1 MSRAPSVVIV
11 DYGMGN
17 MLSVAHACAHVGL
30 RARLVKDQE
39 SLLAA
44 DAAILPG
51 VGAFGD
57 AMAHLKQL
65 DLVSP
70 LRDFAASGRPFMGI
84 CLGLQLLLSESEE
97 FGSHRGLD
105 LVPGRVLRFPGRDRG
120 GARVKVPQLGW
131 NAVRRRGA
139 DWAETPLRDL
149 PDGEPMYFVHSFY
162 AQPADPAMALAR
174 SAYADTDYCSVL
186 LKGNVFACQFHPEK
200 SAWSGLSILR
210 NWAAAVAVRRPA

>member
-1 MSRAPSVVIV
+1 MTRAPDVVIV

-30 RARLVKDQE
+30 KARIVTDKND
-39 SLLAA
+39 LLAA

-57 AMAHLKQL
+57 AMETLVRL

-70 LRDFAASGRPFMGI
+70 IRDFAASGRPFMGI

-105 LVPGRVLRFPGRDRG
+105 LVPGRVLRFPAQDRAG
-120 GARVKVPQLGW
+120 KCVKVPQLGW
-131 NAVRRRGA
+131 NAVRRAGA
-139 DWAETPLRDL
+139 DWAGTPLREL

-162 AQPADPAMALAR
+162 AEPADPARALAR
-174 SAYADTDYCSVL
+174 SFYADIGYCSVL

-200 SAWSGLSILR
+200 SAWSGLSILK
-210 NWAAAVAVRRPA
+210 NWAARVMACKGT